1 MRTILVASSKGGAGK
16 TTLATNLAAH
26 FALEGKNTALVDC
39 DRQRSSSHW
48 CQKRVELDSAVL
60 PIECSR
66 RNWLKLVPADTERVV
81 IDVPAGW
88 FREEL
93 DSFLDAADAVLVP
106 VQPSVIDLE
115 ATVPFLDPGTCSVY
129 LSGAEMALPAM
140 TANNVG
146 TISNRREG
154 RRGMDHSSKY
164 AFAGGI
170 MGLKISRGRRRINCS
185 RAVAAAVTSPAA
197 VCRRG
202 RRRASRRRADPA
214 GRAGSACR

>member
-39 DRQRSSSHW
+39 DRQRSSAHW

-93 DSFLDAADAVLVP
+93 ESFLDAADAVLVP

-115 ATVPFLDPGTCSVY
+115 ATVPFLDSLAAHPRIRKGKLPVGLVANRLKPWTTASQQ
-129 LSGAEMALPAM
+129 ALDLLRQWPYPV
-140 TANNVG
+140 VG
-146 TISNRREG
+146 QIRDSQAYVLLAGLGKSLFDYHSEKVREHQE
-154 RRGMDHSSKY
+154 DWQSL
-164 AFAGGI
+164 
-170 MGLKISRGRRRINCS
+170 LKWVRK
-185 RAVAAAVTSPAA
+185 A
-197 VCRRG
+197 
-202 RRRASRRRADPA
+202 
-214 GRAGSACR
+214 